1 MPGLRWSAGEE
12 LRLAWLYGQV
22 GVDGL
27 AAALGRSPRAVEAHA
42 SRLGLRSTQGRLSA
56 RATALRLGV
65 SQPTVVKAAR
75 ALELRRKPRASARKL
90 GGRGER
96 WWQIDEGD
104 LARVWTWIAAHCRI
118 GR

>member
-1 MPGLRWSAGEE
+1 MPGLRWSVGED
-12 LRLAWLYGQV
+12 LRLAWLCGQV

-56 RATALRLGV
+56 RAAARRLGV

-75 ALELRRKPRASARKL
+75 ALELRHKPRSNARKL
-90 GGRGER
+90 AGRGAR
-96 WWQIDEGD
+96 WWHLDEDD